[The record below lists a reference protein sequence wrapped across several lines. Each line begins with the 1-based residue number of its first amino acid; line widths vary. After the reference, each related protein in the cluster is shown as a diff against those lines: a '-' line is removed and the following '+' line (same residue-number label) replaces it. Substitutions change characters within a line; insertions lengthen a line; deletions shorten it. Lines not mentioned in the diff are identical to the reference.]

1 MGNKFSTWFIS
12 TAVFVAAILFFLLS
26 CFNFALRLDS
36 SPSFFGKEIRLVDK
50 LIFGG
55 DTPTLILV
63 DSKSEKLSEGD
74 FFLMN
79 LNGQAV
85 VKAVTSTNEKSF
97 KYSGVPSKTFDFSN
111 SGILLYDSD
120 QYIGKITYRST
131 FLGSVAQSCSQDR
144 VVYFFIFG
152 IAIIILLLIAIVY
165 VYLLKKNSKK
175 TKDVPFQTTKAN
187 AEAAALVE
195 PAAEKPPSPPPKR
208 DIASDDAK
216 RIQTQPM
223 PAIRHITINE
233 PVKRKKK
240 PRYSPDI
247 PVSEDLPKPPALQ
260 EHIIEVEDVP
270 EDTPSVESLISEIN
284 SFLPADDDEWDE
296 DLKIYSKK

>member
-50 LIFGG
+50 LVFGG

-74 FFLMN
+74 FFLMD
-79 LNGQAV
+79 LDGQAV
-85 VKAVTSTNEKSF
+85 VKTVTSIGEKSF
-97 KYSGVPSKTFDFSN
+97 KYSGVPSKSYDFSDG
-111 SGILLYDSD
+111 GILLYGSE
-120 QYIGKITYRST
+120 QYIGKITYRSAL
-131 FLGSVAQSCSQDR
+131 LGGAAQSCSQDY

-152 IAIIILLLIAIVY
+152 TAIIILLLIAIVY
-165 VYLLKKNSKK
+165 IYLIKK
-175 TKDVPFQTTKAN
+175 TPKKTEDEPFQTTKAN

-195 PAAEKPPSPPPKR
+195 PASEKPPSPPPKR
-208 DIASDDAK
+208 DVAADAR
-216 RIQTQPM
+216 RIQAQAI

-233 PVKRKKK
+233 PVKRKKT
-240 PRYSPDI
+240 PHHSPDT
-247 PVSEDLPKPPALQ
+247 PVAEPLPKPPALQ
-260 EHIIEVEDVP
+260 DHIIEVEDVL